1 MTRPLEFVVSTCAA
15 WTSFVSSTFASLT
28 ASPEILSVTMMVYRA
43 GMRSSL
49 SSSCKQAVN
58 KALAKIM
65 SIMEMYFKA
74 DLGIKFVLK
83 IEIFFG
89 EDSRKII
96 CMSYYGQIV
105 HEK

>member
-1 MTRPLEFVVSTCAA
+1 MTRPLEFVVSICAA

-49 SSSCKQAVN
+49 SSSCKHAV
-58 KALAKIM
+58 KEKLAKTM
-65 SIMEMYFKA
+65 SIIEMYFKV

-83 IEIFFG
+83 IAIFF
-89 EDSRKII
+89 
-96 CMSYYGQIV
+96 
-105 HEK
+105 